1 MSFNYDKARDRTL
14 KQITKYGASGQ
25 VILKG
30 SSGGFD
36 NSGNATPDTPDTII
50 NGIITPLVQYKTAEI
65 DDKSIQVEDAWVY
78 FHSDS
83 EPLIDMQTTLNS
95 KTFRIIDV
103 IKLSSVDDINI
114 FTKLQLRIGNG

>member
-1 MSFNYDKARDRTL
+1 MSFNYSEARSRAE
-14 KQITKYGASGQ
+14 KIITKFGSAGI

-36 NSGNATPDTPDTII
+36 DNGDATPDTPDTTI
-50 NGIITPLVQYKTAEI
+50 NGIITPLVKYKTSEI
-65 DDKSIQVEDAWVY
+65 DDKSIQNGDAWVF

-83 EPLIDMQTTLNS
+83 DITINMQTTVNS
-95 KTFRIIDV
+95 KTFRVVDV

-114 FTKLQLRIGNG
+114 YTRLQLRI